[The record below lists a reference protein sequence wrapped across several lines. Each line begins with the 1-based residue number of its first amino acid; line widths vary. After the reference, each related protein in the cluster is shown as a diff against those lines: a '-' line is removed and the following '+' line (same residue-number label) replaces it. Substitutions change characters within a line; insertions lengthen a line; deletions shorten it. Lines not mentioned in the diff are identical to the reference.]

1 MVYYSDFLNSLPLNT
16 QLHSAFRTT
25 TLKWA
30 LPFLAV
36 FLPIVLLSVY
46 TFRIASDSVRDLV
59 EAENISS
66 AANLSQLFIQD
77 MTKNVVLAE
86 AYASLPGTLSA
97 VENHDEV
104 SMRTRLKAMVVSNQQ
119 IHRAFIA
126 DAEGS
131 VWNEFPTAS
140 GSYGTDLSSEKWF
153 TAVEQDHK
161 PVVSSSYP
169 SRVDGTPVIAIV
181 VPIVSTGS
189 AFRGVAVFEYDT
201 TIISNWLETMEL
213 GQGGSLFLLDA
224 DGVLVAHS
232 EGQKMHVLSESY
244 KDVPAVHTALEG
256 TLHTTEYT
264 DPLTD
269 TVMLATFIPIGVGQN
284 TWVVVA
290 EQPKAVAFATLNHVK
305 RNISLAGGALTLFT
319 LLMVIAL
326 ARTSSKN
333 IKLNAALGEKN
344 RSLDEFASIVSH
356 QLKAPITAIRWTLES
371 MLDGDYGVLEEGLKK
386 ELSMLQDVNIGN
398 YHLILDILNISRLD
412 RGVVAMEIK
421 DTTLGE
427 LAEHAIRDYLPVA
440 EKAGLYLRIE
450 GDTSITLK
458 ADLEKSAQAIS
469 NSVSNAL
476 KYTKQGGIT
485 LKLST
490 ANSQAVIEVTDTGEG
505 MDSETLSQLF
515 SRDCIRRKNASAES
529 SSGLGLYIAKKFMEM
544 QSGDVTVTSEKG
556 KGSTFKY
563 CWKIS

>member
-1 MVYYSDFLNSLPLNT
+1 M
-16 QLHSAFRTT
+16 
-25 TLKWA
+25 
-30 LPFLAV
+30 
-36 FLPIVLLSVY
+36 
-46 TFRIASDSVRDLV
+46 

-97 VENHDEV
+97 VESRDEV
-104 SMRTRLKAMVVSNQQ
+104 TMRTRLKAMVVSNPQ

-126 DAEGS
+126 DAEGDL
-131 VWNEFPTAS
+131 WNEFPTAS
-140 GSYGTDLSSEKWF
+140 GSYGMDLSSEQWF
-153 TAVEQDHK
+153 SAVEQDRK
-161 PVVSSSYP
+161 PVVSSLYSSP
-169 SRVDGTPVIAIV
+169 VGDTPVIALA
-181 VPIVSTGS
+181 VPIISTGS
-189 AFRGVAVFEYDT
+189 TFRGVAVFEYDT
-201 TIISNWLETMEL
+201 NIVANWLDTMEL

-224 DGVLVAHS
+224 DGILVAHS

-244 KDVPAVHTALEG
+244 KEVPAVRTALGG
-256 TLHTTEYT
+256 TLHTTEYA
-264 DPLTD
+264 DPLTN
-269 TVMLATFIPIGVGQN
+269 TVMLATFIPIGVGQS

-319 LLMVIAL
+319 LFMVIAL
-326 ARTSSKN
+326 ARTSARN
-333 IKLNAALGEKN
+333 IKLNAELGEKN

-371 MLDGDYGVLEEGLKK
+371 ILDGDHGALTESLQK
-386 ELSMLQDVNIGN
+386 ELSMLQDINIGN

-412 RGVVAMEIK
+412 RGVVAMEMK

-440 EKAGLYLRIE
+440 EKAGVYLRIE
-450 GDTSITLK
+450 GDTSIALK

-476 KYTKQGGIT
+476 KFTKQGGIT
-485 LKLST
+485 LKLSSL
-490 ANSQAVIEVTDTGEG
+490 NSQAVIEVTDTGDG

-515 SRDCIRRKNASAES
+515 SRDGIRRKNASAES

-544 QSGDVTVTSEKG
+544 QGGDVTVSSEKG
-556 KGSTFKY
+556 KGSTFRY
-563 CWKIS
+563 SWNIS